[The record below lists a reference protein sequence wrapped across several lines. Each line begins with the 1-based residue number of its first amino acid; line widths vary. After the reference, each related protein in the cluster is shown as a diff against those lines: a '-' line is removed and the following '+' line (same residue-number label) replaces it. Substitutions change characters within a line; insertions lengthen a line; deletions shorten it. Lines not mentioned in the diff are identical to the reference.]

1 VNAVVVAAAA
11 EAAAQTI
18 HEPAVEGVICPGLGR
33 PVPVPLALTLETSNG
48 VVVSTL
54 RNTMTAH
61 AWPSAIF
68 PCAGIVIDVS
78 GVEVI
83 FLYET
88 CIEESYV
95 TAVVFNCVPS
105 VEYPE
110 MACAVFLP

>member
-1 VNAVVVAAAA
+1 
-11 EAAAQTI
+11 
-18 HEPAVEGVICPGLGR
+18 
-33 PVPVPLALTLETSNG
+33 
-48 VVVSTL
+48 
-54 RNTMTAH
+54 M
-61 AWPSAIF
+61 F

-83 FLYET
+83 FLYDT

-110 MACAVFLP
+110 MACAGFLP